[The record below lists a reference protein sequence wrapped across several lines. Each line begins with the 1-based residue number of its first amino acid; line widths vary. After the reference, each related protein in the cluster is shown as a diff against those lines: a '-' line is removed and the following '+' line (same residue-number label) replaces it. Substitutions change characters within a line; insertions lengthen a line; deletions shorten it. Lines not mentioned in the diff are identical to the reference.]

1 LDEVVRGL
9 TASGASGARPAQG
22 GNESRRS
29 RDVADS
35 FDAGQL
41 MGDAGEGLIDAD
53 TRLQERMDEL
63 EEERKAARS
72 KRPQEDP
79 EKVRQRESLKLART
93 ELEQQLLRTEHP
105 ARKAQIGQALAEI
118 DKRLADF
125 STTRAA
131 DKKTKK

>member
-1 LDEVVRGL
+1 
-9 TASGASGARPAQG
+9 
-22 GNESRRS
+22 
-29 RDVADS
+29 
-35 FDAGQL
+35 

-93 ELEQQLLRTEHP
+93 ELQQQLSRTEHP
-105 ARKAQIGQALAEI
+105 ARKSQIEQALVEL

-125 STTRAA
+125 SKAKPGEKPS
-131 DKKTKK
+131 KK

>member
-1 LDEVVRGL
+1 
-9 TASGASGARPAQG
+9 
-22 GNESRRS
+22 
-29 RDVADS
+29 
-35 FDAGQL
+35 

-93 ELEQQLLRTEHP
+93 ELQQQLARTEHP
-105 ARKAQIGQALAEI
+105 ARKSQIENALTEI
-118 DKRLADF
+118 DNRLAAF
-125 STTRAA
+125 STARPA
-131 DKKTKK
+131 DKKSKK

>member
-1 LDEVVRGL
+1 
-9 TASGASGARPAQG
+9 
-22 GNESRRS
+22 
-29 RDVADS
+29 
-35 FDAGQL
+35 

-93 ELEQQLLRTEHP
+93 ELQQQFARTEHP
-105 ARKAQIGQALAEI
+105 ARKAQIEQALAEI
-118 DKRLADF
+118 DKRLAEF
-125 STTRAA
+125 STARPA
-131 DKKTKK
+131 DKKSKK

>member
-1 LDEVVRGL
+1 
-9 TASGASGARPAQG
+9 
-22 GNESRRS
+22 
-29 RDVADS
+29 
-35 FDAGQL
+35 

-93 ELEQQLLRTEHP
+93 ELQQQLMRTEHP
-105 ARKAQIGQALAEI
+105 ARKTQIQQALAEI
-118 DKRLADF
+118 DKRLAQL
-125 STTRAA
+125 SAPPPA
-131 DKKTKK
+131 EKKSKK